1 MIAHVVELPCHLVES
16 QHSLPLLFDLTESC
30 CCHEVPRARLLS
42 SSLVYPPFV
51 AVSHLILGPAQEQRL
66 VKRESL
72 LAQASPT
79 YNLSCRISH
88 RSCLLYPIY
97 PPSQSVSQSVSHSVN
112 TALAHLRS
120 FLPCAGHAI
129 DNPQSAQA
137 SANVNSHALASH
149 HPRPLPSPAH
159 IHSDT
164 HIAITWP
171 QTTKTGR
178 IDLYT
183 QPTWSKTSTLR
194 QATACCMLSLHAEPD
209 D

>member
-1 MIAHVVELPCHLVES
+1 M
-16 QHSLPLLFDLTESC
+16 
-30 CCHEVPRARLLS
+30 LLS
-42 SSLVYPPFV
+42 RGSPRSLALLIFGLPTFRCSQSLDPWPGTGTAFGETRI
-51 AVSHLILGPAQEQRL
+51 ASCASIPNLQPILLHLPSQLLTISHLSSIA
-66 VKRESL
+66 V
-72 LAQASPT
+72 
-79 YNLSCRISH
+79 
-88 RSCLLYPIY
+88 
-97 PPSQSVSQSVSHSVN
+97 SQSVSQSVSHSVN

>member
-79 YNLSCRISH
+79 YNLSCCISH

-97 PPSQSVSQSVSHSVN
+97 PPSQSVSQSVIQS
-112 TALAHLRS
+112 TRRLRIFAPS
-120 FLPCAGHAI
+120 FLV
-129 DNPQSAQA
+129 QA
-137 SANVNSHALASH
+137 TLSIT
-149 HPRPLPSPAH
+149 PSPRKPA
-159 IHSDT
+159 
-164 HIAITWP
+164 P
-171 QTTKTGR
+171 
-178 IDLYT
+178 
-183 QPTWSKTSTLR
+183 TST
-194 QATACCMLSLHAEPD
+194 ATH
-209 D
+209 